1 MKEVVL
7 RFGIPKVLV
16 FDNGTQFE
24 LKKFKEHLA
33 ELNIQQKTS
42 SVYQPRASW
51 GYK

>member
-1 MKEVVL
+1 MT
-7 RFGIPKVLV
+7 PSSS
-16 FDNGTQFE
+16 
-24 LKKFKEHLA
+24 KKMFKEHLA